1 MTEFWRKAVLTAM
14 IMMMLMPTTIDAGI
28 CGNRGQCR
36 CSRSGDVICHEVE
49 DAPFFTVQQRHGKRL
64 TITTN
69 DNFNVRSLDLTE
81 GFDRVML
88 IGPSAIQCKDAA
100 YDYPWVTCSTETRS
114 YRPSRRT
121 TEFLQTTTPSDSLT
135 TKDSTTESETT
146 VPQKEKDQKKNG
158 SDGRV
163 LALIVWNAI
172 WSFLGF
178 IAYVCI
184 MVSLV
189 NFHERINTYT
199 PCGDGPMFA
208 VNCWLGLMAVC
219 MIPFHC
225 CAPCCKRCP
234 MCCVRAVDRC
244 TRGQT
249 SGCRAAELQE
259 LNASRLVNS
268 FIGLKRLVFS

>member
-1 MTEFWRKAVLTAM
+1 MTEFWGKTVLTVM
-14 IMMMLMPTTIDAGI
+14 IMLMMMPTTIDAGI

-69 DNFNVRSLDLTE
+69 DKFNVRSLDLTE

-114 YRPSRRT
+114 YRPSRKT
-121 TEFLQTTTPSDSLT
+121 TEFLHTTTPSEKSM
-135 TKDSTTESETT
+135 STASPSDTDSETT
-146 VPQKEKDQKKNG
+146 ATPGEKG

-163 LALIVWNAI
+163 VGLIVWNVV

-208 VNCWLGLMAVC
+208 VNCWLGLMGVC

-225 CAPCCKRCP
+225 CAPCCERCP

-244 TRGQT
+244 TRGENR
-249 SGCRAAELQE
+249 GCRAAEMEE
-259 LNASRLVNS
+259 LNASRLVDS
-268 FIGLKRLVFS
+268 FIGLN